1 MSEGNNFEKVSLV
14 TIFGLEK
21 TLSIKDI
28 EQVTRIRKKIER
40 IIENEF
46 NKANLCHVNGISKH
60 SESVKNKELVKDERW
75 KFFKIE
81 AMNCG
86 IIFSLT
92 TINYLF
98 LRNNKTLFNNIY
110 TNHIFKPAF
119 IFTFLMLPNA
129 ISLYFMKL
137 NYELIKHK
145 M

>member
-60 SESVKNKELVKDERW
+60 SESVKNKELVKDEIW
-75 KFFKIE
+75 KFFISIVQGLKCLHNHKILHRD
-81 AMNCG
+81 
-86 IIFSLT
+86 IKVKH
-92 TINYLF
+92 F
-98 LRNNKTLFNNIY
+98 L
-110 TNHIFKPAF
+110 
-119 IFTFLMLPNA
+119 
-129 ISLYFMKL
+129 
-137 NYELIKHK
+137 
-145 M
+145 

>member
-1 MSEGNNFEKVSLV
+1 MSENEIDKGALLR
-14 TIFGLEK
+14 IFGLDK
-21 TLSIKDI
+21 TLSIKDTNQI
-28 EQVTRIRKKIER
+28 SRIRKKIER

-46 NKANLCHVNGISKH
+46 NKANLCQVNGISKH

-110 TNHIFKPAF
+110 TNIAVVFGKSYGYLRNP
-119 IFTFLMLPNA
+119 
-129 ISLYFMKL
+129 
-137 NYELIKHK
+137 
-145 M
+145 